1 MSKYM
6 KKKAIFKNIEHQ
18 RIQSLESFS
27 YDGSEL
33 IIQVIFENQI
43 KTVKCNDVLSF
54 KMIEEGN
61 AFHTLQEQDFDGDTW
76 IFRTDSSALIDWFN
90 YESES
95 IHSDQLT
102 SYIIVT
108 QDQFFEVLTHSKI
121 DVS

>member
-6 KKKAIFKNIEHQ
+6 KKWEIFKNTEHQ
-18 RIQSLESFS
+18 RIPSLESFS

-61 AFHTLQEQDFDGDTW
+61 AFHILVEQEFDGNTW

-95 IHSDQLT
+95 IHSNKLI

-108 QDQFFEVLTHSKI
+108 QDKFFEFLTHSKI
-121 DVS
+121 EVS

>member
-1 MSKYM
+1 M
-6 KKKAIFKNIEHQ
+6 KIQGKFKNTKDQKIPF
-18 RIQSLESFS
+18 LENFS

-33 IIQVIFENQI
+33 VIQVTFGDQI
-43 KTVKCNDVLSF
+43 KTVKCDDVLSF

-61 AFHTLQEQDFDGDTW
+61 ALHTLEEQNFDGNTW

-95 IHSDQLT
+95 IHSDQLN

-108 QDQFFEVLTHSKI
+108 KNQFFEASCGCQVGRF
-121 DVS
+121 

>member
-1 MSKYM
+1 M
-6 KKKAIFKNIEHQ
+6 KKWEKFKNIGNQ
-18 RIQSLESFS
+18 KIPFLESFS
-27 YDGSEL
+27 YDGSEV

-43 KTVKCNDVLSF
+43 KTVKCDDVLSF

-76 IFRTDSSALIDWFN
+76 IFRTNSSALIDWFN

-108 QDQFFEVLTHSKI
+108 QDQFFEFLTHSEI
-121 DVS
+121 DVT